1 MAATSTCWAAPAS
14 ACDDGVTAAEVWRTI
29 SKQLPQGDEPY
40 VEPLHRYPVEKLNST
55 LPARVPPLI
64 KGYLK
69 LGARVCGQPAWD
81 PDFNAA
87 DFPVL
92 LKMDGMDER
101 YRRHFGLDQPA
112 PTGQR

>member
-1 MAATSTCWAAPAS
+1 MSSRCTATRWKSSIARCRPA
-14 ACDDGVTAAEVWRTI
+14 
-29 SKQLPQGDEPY
+29 
-40 VEPLHRYPVEKLNST
+40 
-55 LPARVPPLI
+55 PPLI